1 MIPRYRNF
9 PPEPGFESA
18 EEIGNGGGQPL
29 RASRIIRTKEWAW
42 FLGSVGLA
50 VLVISFGLL
59 DFSPA
64 GWLRAQEVPVPVPA
78 EESVPAE
85 CTYFTNFE
93 QYSARGPALLQRLAP
108 SSGASLPA
116 NHIGIRTQTAAKG
129 LAAISDGPPVAAL
142 EELTWIDSYIFSNLE
157 ARGVAPANLANDTEF
172 LRRITLDLT
181 GRIPSEDHV
190 VAFLSDTDPQKRTRV
205 IDSLLATP
213 EWVDRWTL
221 WFGDLLKNNVRST
234 QVVRYVEGRD
244 AFNRFIRQSLA
255 ENKPYNQF
263 VAELITAS
271 GDTFENGAV
280 NFNVGGRMT
289 MGPLQD
295 TYDKQWVQVATTFLG
310 LKNFDCLLC
319 HNGAG
324 HLEQVNL
331 WASQVTRAQAWGL
344 AAFFARTR
352 ITRYPREQI
361 SSFVV
366 QEAPRGGYTLNTD
379 SGNRPPRLPAD
390 DMGPTVTPTYLSSGR
405 QAGPSESYRQVLAE
419 EVTSDFQFA
428 RATVNYIWAH
438 FFGIGIVD
446 PPDAFD
452 LARLDPNSPPPE
464 PWAIQPSHP
473 KLLDEL
479 ARFFIAR
486 NYDLKALLREIANS
500 RAYQLSSRYEGEWN
514 PVDAQLFARHLV
526 RRLDAEEL
534 HDVLVQSSG
543 VPSNLRVRGY
553 PEPIQWAM
561 QLPDTQSP
569 GGAVGAFLDTFLR
582 GDRDE
587 NPRRRDLSVPQ
598 ALDLMNDP
606 FVIQRVRASN
616 ANGLLARLLPSGLS
630 DERLVNALYLNVLSR
645 YPTSDEVVTAVNL
658 LQTGNRR
665 QRAEDL
671 LWSLYN
677 KVDFVFNY

>member
-1 MIPRYRNF
+1 M
-9 PPEPGFESA
+9 
-18 EEIGNGGGQPL
+18 
-29 RASRIIRTKEWAW
+29 
-42 FLGSVGLA
+42 
-50 VLVISFGLL
+50 
-59 DFSPA
+59 
-64 GWLRAQEVPVPVPA
+64 GWLRAQEEPVAA
-78 EESVPAE
+78 EGTVPAE

-93 QYSARGPALLQRLAP
+93 QYSARGPAMLQRLAP
-108 SSGASLPA
+108 SAGAALQS
-116 NHIGIRTQTAAKG
+116 NHIGVRTQTVAKG
-129 LAAISDGPPVAAL
+129 LAVISDGPPVAAVG
-142 EELTWIDSYIFSNLE
+142 ELTWIDSYIFSALQ
-157 ARGVAPANLANDTEF
+157 ARGIAPANLANDAEF
-172 LRRITLDLT
+172 LRRVTLDLT
-181 GRIPSEDHV
+181 GRIPSGDY
-190 VAFLSDTDPQKRTRV
+190 VATFLANPDPLKRQRA
-205 IDSLLATP
+205 IDLLLATP
-213 EWVDRWTL
+213 EWEDRWTM

-244 AFNRFIRQSLA
+244 AFNRFIRDSLA
-255 ENKPYNQF
+255 ENKPYNRF

-289 MGPLQD
+289 MGPAQD
-295 TYDKQWVQVATTFLG
+295 TYDKQWVQVAGAFLG
-310 LKNFDCLLC
+310 LKNFDCVLC

-331 WASQVTRAQAWGL
+331 WASQVTRAEAWGL
-344 AAFFARTR
+344 AAFFSRTR
-352 ITRYPREQI
+352 ITRYPRERI
-361 SSFVV
+361 NSFVV
-366 QEAPRGGYTLNTD
+366 QEAPRAGYILNTD
-379 SGNRPPRLPAD
+379 SGNRPPRLPAEGQD
-390 DMGPTVTPTYLSSGR
+390 RTVIPTYLFSGR
-405 QAGPSESYRQVLAE
+405 QAGPSENYRLVLAE

-446 PPDAFD
+446 PPEAFD
-452 LARLDPNSPPPE
+452 LARLDPNNPPPD
-464 PWAIQPSHP
+464 PWTIQPSHP

-486 NYDLKALLREIANS
+486 NYDLKALMREIANS

-526 RRLDAEEL
+526 RRLDSEEL
-534 HDVLVQSSG
+534 HDALAQSSG

-553 PEPIQWAM
+553 PDPIQWAM

-587 NPRRRDLSVPQ
+587 NPRRRDLSVVQ

-616 ANGLLARLLPSGLS
+616 ANGLLARLLASGINN
-630 DERLVNALYLNVLSR
+630 EELVQTLYSNVLSR
-645 YPTSDEVVTAVNL
+645 YPTPDEVVTAVNL

-665 QRAEDL
+665 QRVEDL

-677 KVDFVFNY
+677 KVDFIFNY